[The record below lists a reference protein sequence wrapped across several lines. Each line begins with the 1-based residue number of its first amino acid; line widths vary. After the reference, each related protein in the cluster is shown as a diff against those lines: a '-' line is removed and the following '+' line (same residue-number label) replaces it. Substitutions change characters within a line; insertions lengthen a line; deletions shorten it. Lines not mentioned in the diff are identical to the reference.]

1 MTIAQRIF
9 QQREYAVALLLGLSI
24 LGVTLINPAFASG
37 ENLRDVLIKVV
48 PFVIMA
54 CGLTFVILL
63 GEIDISLGSLYGLCA
78 VIMGLLASTERM
90 AQPVALAVAAAL
102 GLGAL
107 VGFINGAL
115 IVWGQVPSII
125 TTLGMLTALQGA
137 TIMLMGG
144 NSIKNLPPGL
154 RFWGTGQLL
163 GIAVPLWVAFLVLM
177 VCAVL
182 ATQTPLGRR
191 IYATGS
197 NPHAAQLAGL
207 SVRNLKLFAFTFTGL
222 LTGLAA
228 LVSVPVLDVIEN
240 SVGRGYELTV
250 VTAVVVGG
258 AALRGGRGTIVGSL
272 LAALL
277 LGMISTALIF
287 LKLGETVTYWER
299 AIQGGFILLA
309 VLADHLARRGEHA

>member
-1 MTIAQRIF
+1 MSIAQRFF

-24 LGVTLINPAFASG
+24 LGVALINPAFVSG
-37 ENLRDVLIKVV
+37 ANLSSILFNAV

-63 GEIDISLGSLYGLCA
+63 GEIDISVGSLYGLCA
-78 VIMGLLASTERM
+78 VTMGLLASPERLGK
-90 AQPVALAVAAAL
+90 PVGLAIAVAL

-115 IVWGQVPSII
+115 VVWGKVPSII
-125 TTLGMLTALQGA
+125 TTLGMLTALHGVMV
-137 TIMLMGG
+137 IVMGG
-144 NSIKNLPPGL
+144 DTIKNLPPGL
-154 RFWGTGQLL
+154 RFFGTGKVV
-163 GIAVPLWVAFLVLM
+163 GIPVPLLIAALVLIF
-177 VCAVL
+177 CAVL

-191 IYATGS
+191 IYAAGS
-197 NPHAAQLAGL
+197 NAHAATLAGL
-207 SVRNLKLFAFTFTGL
+207 SVNGLKLFAFTFTGF
-222 LTGLAA
+222 LTALAA

-240 SVGRGYELTV
+240 SVGQGYELKV

-258 AALRGGRGTIVGSL
+258 AALKGGRGTIIGSL

-277 LGMISTALIF
+277 LGMIGTALIF
-287 LKLGETVTYWER
+287 LKLGDAVTYWER

-309 VLADHLARRGEHA
+309 VLADHLTRRGEHS